1 MFFLLMDQEMGL
13 NKPVAHALGLA
24 LLLFTFM
31 AVTGAELSRAEV
43 VADLYSAEVAVANQ
57 SPASLNKGSRAAMS
71 DVLVKVSGSTGLLR
85 NPVIKAALAKSRSQV
100 MKYGYSLN
108 QPASGELMMRFEFD
122 RSYITDL
129 IIEAGAPLWTANRPK
144 VLVWLVVEDASGRR
158 FATQESDP
166 ELIAALQAEFSRRG
180 VPLQL
185 PMHDPTDA
193 AALTPDAAWRLNRT
207 SLLAASRRY
216 DVQDVLA
223 GRLVAGAA
231 GELNGDWVYLNDG
244 NVRERPVKATAM
256 KAYLRGG
263 VALVAEDMAS
273 RYAVAPTS
281 GGGGLEM
288 SVAGVASYADYAAV
302 VAWLESI
309 ELIEHANVEWVRG
322 DVIQLRLQAQVDA
335 TQLAGILELNEQL
348 VPVPGMAAANQLSY
362 QWLN

>member
-1 MFFLLMDQEMGL
+1 M
-13 NKPVAHALGLA
+13 NKPVAQALGLA

-31 AVTGAELSRAEV
+31 GVTGAENSRAEV
-43 VADLYSAEVAVANQ
+43 VADLYSAEVPVASQ
-57 SPASLNKGSRAAMS
+57 SSAALKKGSRAALA
-71 DVLVKVSGSTGLLR
+71 DVLVKVSGSTGLLG

-108 QPASGELMMRFEFD
+108 QPASGEMMMRFEFD
-122 RSYITDL
+122 RSYITEL
-129 IIEAGAPLWTANRPK
+129 IIEAGAPLWTANRPA

-158 FATQESDP
+158 FASQDSDP
-166 ELIAALQAEFSRRG
+166 ELVAALRAEFSRRG

-185 PMHDPTDA
+185 PLYDLADS

-207 SLLAASRRY
+207 ALLAASRRY
-216 DVQDVLA
+216 DVQDILA
-223 GRLVAGAA
+223 GRFATGSAGD
-231 GELNGDWVYLNDG
+231 LNGDWVYLNDG
-244 NVRERPVKATAM
+244 NVRERSVKAAATES
-256 KAYLRGG
+256 YLRDG
-263 VALVAEDMAS
+263 VAMVAEDMAS

-335 TQLAGILELNEQL
+335 TQLAGILQLNEQL
-348 VPVPGMAAANQLSY
+348 VPVPGMDAGSQLSY